1 MIGRWA
7 KPSAPEAQGPMGFD
21 DFDVRLGDLMRGER
35 ATMGK
40 SLLDVQRDLKIKAS
54 YIAAIENAVGKKAIL
69 EMLPLQPGDVP
80 DTSADVT
87 ALVAAIGYKPSTPIQ
102 VGVNA
107 FVDWYRQYHG
117 L

>member
-1 MIGRWA
+1 
-7 KPSAPEAQGPMGFD
+7 
-21 DFDVRLGDLMRGER
+21 
-35 ATMGK
+35 
-40 SLLDVQRDLKIKAS
+40 
-54 YIAAIENAVGKKAIL
+54 VGKKAIL

-87 ALVAAIGYKPSTPIQ
+87 ALVAAIGYKPSTSIQ